1 MQGGDNKRIK
11 TMNTDTSNTS
21 QYQRCIKNSERVN
34 WDIDKDVIRNRTLD
48 AKHKF
53 LPDSLSL
60 VHQLSF
66 LNQQDQRFISQIQGR
81 TYTHIFALAERFV
94 SAKVLELSLDHSLGD
109 QTALQA
115 LTRFNMEELKH
126 QELFRRIG
134 SMADEVLP
142 AGYVE
147 TASPNDVAMEILQK
161 STWGVL
167 ALTCHIE
174 IFTQVHY
181 KQSIDS
187 DTTLSPLYKDVF
199 KFHWLEESQ
208 HATLDELEWQ
218 RIHATCSEDEV
229 AQGVDDLIDL
239 VVALDGIL
247 QSQAHADTH
256 YFLENCEASLEQ
268 EEKDTI
274 NNTILRA
281 YRWQYIVSGVQVER
295 FQSALAGKLSTV
307 QMEKV
312 LSALQPLINHVGDIT
327 YQDGTSEAA

>member
-1 MQGGDNKRIK
+1 
-11 TMNTDTSNTS
+11 MNTETSNAS
-21 QYQRCIKNSERVN
+21 QYQRCITNSKRVN
-34 WDIDKDVIRNRTLD
+34 WDIDNDVIRNRTLD
-48 AKHKF
+48 AKNKF

-66 LNQQDQRFISQIQGR
+66 LNQQDQRLISQIQGR
-81 TYTHIFALAERFV
+81 TYAHIFAIAERFV
-94 SAKVLELSLDHSLGD
+94 NAKVLELSLDHSLGD
-109 QTALQA
+109 QVALQA
-115 LTRFNMEELKH
+115 LSRFSMEELKH

-134 SMADEVLP
+134 AMADEVLP

-147 TASPNDVAMEILQK
+147 AALPNEVAMAVLQK

-181 KQSIDS
+181 KQSIGS

-199 KFHWLEESQ
+199 RFHWLEECQ

-218 RIHATCSEDEV
+218 RIHAACSEDEI

-239 VVALDGIL
+239 VLAVDGIL
-247 QSQAHADTH
+247 QNQAHADTH

-268 EEKDTI
+268 EDMDTI
-274 NNTILRA
+274 NDTMLRA

-295 FQSALAGKLSTV
+295 FQKALAGKLSAI

-312 LSALQPLINHVGDIT
+312 LNAFQPLINHVGDIS
-327 YQDGTSEAA
+327 YQDGISEAA

>member
-1 MQGGDNKRIK
+1 
-11 TMNTDTSNTS
+11 MNTDRSNTNP
-21 QYQRCIKNSERVN
+21 YQRCITNSKRVS
-34 WDIDKDVIRNRTLD
+34 WDIDNDVIRDRTLD
-48 AKHKF
+48 ANHKF

-60 VHQLSF
+60 VHQLPF
-66 LNQQDQRFISQIQGR
+66 LNRQDQRFISQIQGR
-81 TYTHIFALAERFV
+81 TYAHIFAIAERFV
-94 SAKVLELSLDHSLGD
+94 NAKVLELSLDHSLGD
-109 QTALQA
+109 QVALQA
-115 LTRFNMEELKH
+115 LSRFSMEELKH

-134 SMADEVLP
+134 AMADEVLP

-147 TASPNDVAMEILQK
+147 AALPNEVAMAVLQK

-181 KQSIDS
+181 KQSIGS

-199 KFHWLEESQ
+199 RFHWLEECQ

-218 RIHATCSEDEV
+218 RIHAACSEDEI

-239 VVALDGIL
+239 VLAVDGIL
-247 QSQAHADTH
+247 QNQAHADTH

-268 EEKDTI
+268 EDMDTI
-274 NNTILRA
+274 NDTMLRA

-295 FQSALAGKLSTV
+295 FQKALAGKLSAI

-312 LSALQPLINHVGDIT
+312 LNAFQPLINHVGDIS
-327 YQDGTSEAA
+327 YQDGISEAA

>member
-1 MQGGDNKRIK
+1 
-11 TMNTDTSNTS
+11 MNTDTSNTN
-21 QYQRCIKNSERVN
+21 QYQRCIMNSKKVN
-34 WDIDKDVIRNRTLD
+34 WDIDNDVIRYRKLD
-48 AKHKF
+48 ANHKF

-81 TYTHIFALAERFV
+81 SYAYVFALVERFIN
-94 SAKVLELSLDHSLGD
+94 AKVMELSLDHALGD
-109 QTALQA
+109 QVALQA
-115 LTRFNMEELKH
+115 LTQFSMEELKH

-134 SMADEVLP
+134 SMADQVLP

-147 TASPNDVAMEILQK
+147 TASSNDVAIAVLQK

-181 KQSIDS
+181 KQSIDN
-187 DTTLSPLYKDVF
+187 DTTLSPLFKDVF
-199 KFHWLEESQ
+199 KYHWLEESQ
-208 HATLDELEWQ
+208 HASLDELEWQ
-218 RIHATCSEDEV
+218 RIHAACSEDEV

-239 VVALDGIL
+239 VVAVDGIL
-247 QSQAHADTH
+247 QSQAQADTC
-256 YFLENCEASLEQ
+256 YFLENCEASLGQ
-268 EEKDTI
+268 EERDTVGD
-274 NNTILRA
+274 TMLRA

-295 FQSALAGKLSTV
+295 FQSALMGKLTTV

-327 YQDGTSEAA
+327 YQDGLSDVA

>member
-1 MQGGDNKRIK
+1 
-11 TMNTDTSNTS
+11 MNTDTSNTN
-21 QYQRCIKNSERVN
+21 QYQRCLMNSKKVN
-34 WDIDKDVIRNRTLD
+34 WDIDNDVIRYRTLD
-48 AKHKF
+48 ANHKF
-53 LPDSLSL
+53 LPDALSL

-66 LNQQDQRFISQIQGR
+66 LSEQDQRLISQIQGR
-81 TYTHIFALAERFV
+81 SYAYIFALVERFIN
-94 SAKVLELSLDHSLGD
+94 AKIMEMSLDHSLGD
-109 QTALQA
+109 QVALQA
-115 LTRFNMEELKH
+115 LTQFSLEELKH

-134 SMADEVLP
+134 AMADEVLP

-147 TASPNDVAMEILQK
+147 TVSPNDVAKAVLQK

-187 DTTLSPLYKDVF
+187 DTTLSPLFKDVF
-199 KFHWLEESQ
+199 KFHWMEESQ

-218 RIHATCSEDEV
+218 RIHAACSEDEV

-239 VVALDGIL
+239 VVAVDGIL
-247 QSQAHADTH
+247 QSQAQADAH
-256 YFLENCEASLEQ
+256 LFMENCESSLDQ
-268 EEKDTI
+268 EEKEIVKD
-274 NNTILRA
+274 TILRA

-295 FQSALAGKLSTV
+295 FQSALVEKLSAV

-312 LSALQPLINHVGDIT
+312 LSALQPLIHHVGDVT
-327 YQDGTSEAA
+327 FHNDMSEVA

>member
-1 MQGGDNKRIK
+1 
-11 TMNTDTSNTS
+11 MNTDRSNTNP
-21 QYQRCIKNSERVN
+21 YQRCITNSKRVS
-34 WDIDKDVIRNRTLD
+34 WDIDNDVIRDRTLD
-48 AKHKF
+48 ANHKF

-60 VHQLSF
+60 VHQLPF
-66 LNQQDQRFISQIQGR
+66 LDRQDQRFISQIQGR
-81 TYTHIFALAERFV
+81 TYTHIFAIAERFV
-94 SAKVLELSLDHSLGD
+94 NAKVLELSLDHSLGD
-109 QTALQA
+109 QVALQA
-115 LTRFNMEELKH
+115 LSRFSMEELKH

-134 SMADEVLP
+134 AMADEVLP

-147 TASPNDVAMEILQK
+147 AALPNEVAMAVLQK

-181 KQSIDS
+181 KQSIGS

-199 KFHWLEESQ
+199 RFHWLEECQ

-218 RIHATCSEDEV
+218 RIHAACSEDEI

-239 VVALDGIL
+239 VLAVDGIL
-247 QSQAHADTH
+247 QNQAHADTH

-268 EEKDTI
+268 EDINTI
-274 NNTILRA
+274 NDTMLRA

-295 FQSALAGKLSTV
+295 FQKALAGKLSAT

-312 LSALQPLINHVGDIT
+312 LSAFQPLINHVDDIS
-327 YQDGTSEAA
+327 YKDGISEAA

>member
-1 MQGGDNKRIK
+1 
-11 TMNTDTSNTS
+11 MNTDISTTN
-21 QYQRCIKNSERVN
+21 QYQRCILNSKKVN
-34 WDIDKDVIRNRTLD
+34 WDIDNDVIRYRTLD
-48 AKHKF
+48 ANHKF

-60 VHQLSF
+60 AHQLSF

-81 TYTHIFALAERFV
+81 SYAYIFALVERFIN
-94 SAKVLELSLDHSLGD
+94 AKVMELSLDHSLGD
-109 QTALQA
+109 QIALQA
-115 LTRFNMEELKH
+115 LTQFSMEELKH

-134 SMADEVLP
+134 SMADQVMP

-147 TASPNDVAMEILQK
+147 TVSPNDVAVAVLQK

-181 KQSIDS
+181 KKSIDS
-187 DTTLSPLYKDVF
+187 DTTLSPLFKDVF
-199 KFHWLEESQ
+199 KYHWLEESQ

-218 RIHATCSEDEV
+218 RIHAACSEDEV

-239 VVALDGIL
+239 VVAVDGIL
-247 QSQAHADTH
+247 QSQAQADTG
-256 YFLENCEASLEQ
+256 YFLENSEACLEQ
-268 EEKDTI
+268 EEMDAVNDTM
-274 NNTILRA
+274 LRA

-295 FQSALAGKLSTV
+295 FQSALMEKLTTA

-312 LSALQPLINHVGDIT
+312 LGALQPLINHVGDIT
-327 YQDGTSEAA
+327 YHDDISEVA

>member
-1 MQGGDNKRIK
+1 
-11 TMNTDTSNTS
+11 MNTKRSSTN
-21 QYQRCIKNSERVN
+21 QYQRCIMNSKKVN
-34 WDIDKDVIRNRTLD
+34 WDIDNDVIRYRKLD
-48 AKHKF
+48 ANHKF

-66 LNQQDQRFISQIQGR
+66 LKQKDQRLISQIQGR
-81 TYTHIFALAERFV
+81 SYAYIFALVERFIN
-94 SAKVLELSLDHSLGD
+94 AKVMELCLDHSLGD

-115 LTRFNMEELKH
+115 LTQFSMEELKH

-134 SMADEVLP
+134 AMAEEVLP

-147 TASPNDVAMEILQK
+147 TASPNDVAKAVLQK

-187 DTTLSPLYKDVF
+187 DTTLSPLFKDVF
-199 KFHWLEESQ
+199 KYHWLEESQ

-218 RIHATCSEDEV
+218 RVHAACTKDEV
-229 AQGVDDLIDL
+229 AQGINDLIDL
-239 VVALDGIL
+239 VVAVDGIL
-247 QSQAHADTH
+247 QSQAHADTC
-256 YFLENCEASLEQ
+256 YFLENCQASLAQ
-268 EEKDTI
+268 EEIDTVGD
-274 NNTILRA
+274 TMLRA
-281 YRWQYIVSGVQVER
+281 YRWQYVVSGVQVER
-295 FQSALAGKLSTV
+295 FQSALMEKLTTA

-312 LSALQPLINHVGDIT
+312 LAALEPLINHVGDID
-327 YQDGTSEAA
+327 YQGDILDVA

>member
-1 MQGGDNKRIK
+1 
-11 TMNTDTSNTS
+11 
-21 QYQRCIKNSERVN
+21 
-34 WDIDKDVIRNRTLD
+34 
-48 AKHKF
+48 
-53 LPDSLSL
+53 
-60 VHQLSF
+60 
-66 LNQQDQRFISQIQGR
+66 
-81 TYTHIFALAERFV
+81 
-94 SAKVLELSLDHSLGD
+94 LELSLDHSLGD

-115 LTRFNMEELKH
+115 LTQFSMEELKH

-134 SMADEVLP
+134 SIADEVLP

-174 IFTQVHY
+174 LFTQVHY

-187 DTTLSPLYKDVF
+187 DSTLSPLYKDVF

-218 RIHATCSEDEV
+218 RIHAACSEDEV

-247 QSQAHADTH
+247 QSQAHADTR
-256 YFLENCEASLEQ
+256 YFLENCEASLGQ
-268 EEKDTI
+268 KEKDTI
-274 NNTILRA
+274 SNTMLRA
-281 YRWQYIVSGVQVER
+281 YRWQYIVSGAQVKR
-295 FQSALAGKLSTV
+295 FQSALAEKLSTV

-312 LSALQPLINHVGDIT
+312 LSALQPLVNHVGDIT
-327 YQDGTSEAA
+327 DQDCISEVA

>member
-1 MQGGDNKRIK
+1 
-11 TMNTDTSNTS
+11 MNTDTTKSN
-21 QYQRCIKNSERVN
+21 QYQRCLINSKKVN
-34 WDIDKDVIRNRTLD
+34 WDIDNDVIRYRTLD
-48 AKHKF
+48 AIHKF

-81 TYTHIFALAERFV
+81 SYAYIFALVERFINC
-94 SAKVLELSLDHSLGD
+94 KILERSLEHSLGD
-109 QTALQA
+109 QIALQA
-115 LTRFNMEELKH
+115 LTQFSIEELKH

-134 SMADEVLP
+134 SMAEDVLP
-142 AGYVE
+142 SGYGE
-147 TASPNDVAMEILQK
+147 TASPNEVATAVLQK

-187 DTTLSPLYKDVF
+187 DTTLSPLFKDVF
-199 KFHWLEESQ
+199 KFHWMEESQ

-218 RIHATCSEDEV
+218 RIHEACSEDEV

-239 VVALDGIL
+239 VGAVDGIL
-247 QSQAHADTH
+247 QSHAIADTR
-256 YFLENCEASLEQ
+256 YFLENCEARIEQ
-268 EEKDTI
+268 DEVEMIQDTM
-274 NNTILRA
+274 LRA
-281 YRWQYIVSGVQVER
+281 YRWQYSVSGVQVER
-295 FQSALAGKLSTV
+295 FQSALMGKLSAQ

-312 LSALQPLINHVGDIT
+312 LNALQPLINHVGDVT
-327 YQDGTSEAA
+327 YQDSISEVA

>member
-1 MQGGDNKRIK
+1 
-11 TMNTDTSNTS
+11 MNTDTSNTS
-21 QYQRCIKNSERVN
+21 QYQRCIKNSKRVN

-239 VVALDGIL
+239 VVVLDGIL

-274 NNTILRA
+274 NNTMLRA

>member
-1 MQGGDNKRIK
+1 M
-11 TMNTDTSNTS
+11 TSNTN
-21 QYQRCIKNSERVN
+21 QYQRCIMNSKKVN
-34 WDIDKDVIRNRTLD
+34 WDIDSDVIRYRTLD
-48 AKHKF
+48 ANHKF

-66 LNQQDQRFISQIQGR
+66 LNRQDKRFISQIQGR
-81 TYTHIFALAERFV
+81 SYAYVFALVERFIN
-94 SAKVLELSLDHSLGD
+94 AKVMELSLDHSLGD
-109 QTALQA
+109 QVALQA
-115 LTRFNMEELKH
+115 LTQFSMEELKH

-134 SMADEVLP
+134 SMADQVLP

-147 TASPNDVAMEILQK
+147 TASPTDVAMAVLQK

-181 KQSIDS
+181 KQSIDN
-187 DTTLSPLYKDVF
+187 DTTLSPLFKDVF
-199 KFHWLEESQ
+199 KYHWLEESQ
-208 HATLDELEWQ
+208 HASLDELEWQ
-218 RIHATCSEDEV
+218 RIHAACSEDEV

-239 VVALDGIL
+239 VVAVDGIL
-247 QSQAHADTH
+247 QSQAHADTC

-268 EEKDTI
+268 EEMDAVNDTM
-274 NNTILRA
+274 LRA

-295 FQSALAGKLSTV
+295 FQSALMGKLTTV

-327 YQDGTSEAA
+327 YQSDISDVA

>member
-1 MQGGDNKRIK
+1 
-11 TMNTDTSNTS
+11 
-21 QYQRCIKNSERVN
+21 
-34 WDIDKDVIRNRTLD
+34 
-48 AKHKF
+48 
-53 LPDSLSL
+53 
-60 VHQLSF
+60 
-66 LNQQDQRFISQIQGR
+66 
-81 TYTHIFALAERFV
+81 
-94 SAKVLELSLDHSLGD
+94 
-109 QTALQA
+109 
-115 LTRFNMEELKH
+115 
-126 QELFRRIG
+126 
-134 SMADEVLP
+134 
-142 AGYVE
+142 
-147 TASPNDVAMEILQK
+147 MEILQK

-181 KQSIDS
+181 KQSIDN
-187 DTTLSPLYKDVF
+187 DTTLSPLFKDVF

-218 RIHATCSEDEV
+218 RIHAACSEDEV

-239 VVALDGIL
+239 VFAVDSIL
-247 QSQAHADTH
+247 QNQAHADTH
-256 YFLENCEASLEQ
+256 YFLENCEARLEQ

-274 NNTILRA
+274 NNTMLRA

-327 YQDGTSEAA
+327 CQDSISEVA

>member
-1 MQGGDNKRIK
+1 
-11 TMNTDTSNTS
+11 MNTDTSNTS
-21 QYQRCIKNSERVN
+21 QYQRCLMNSKKVN
-34 WDIDKDVIRNRTLD
+34 WDIDKDVIRYRTLD
-48 AKHKF
+48 ANHKF

-81 TYTHIFALAERFV
+81 SYAYIFALVERFIN
-94 SAKVLELSLDHSLGD
+94 AKIMEMSLDHALGD

-115 LTRFNMEELKH
+115 LTQFSMEELKH

-142 AGYVE
+142 AGYAE
-147 TASPNDVAMEILQK
+147 TASPNDVAAAVLQK

-187 DTTLSPLYKDVF
+187 DTTLSPLFKDVF

-218 RIHATCSEDEV
+218 RIHGACSEDEV

-239 VVALDGIL
+239 VVAVDGIL
-247 QSQAHADTH
+247 QSQADADTQ

-268 EEKDTI
+268 EEMDTIKDTM
-274 NNTILRA
+274 LRA

-295 FQSALAGKLSTV
+295 FQSALVEKLSTA

-312 LSALQPLINHVGDIT
+312 LSALQPLINHVGDVSC
-327 YQDGTSEAA
+327 QDDIAAVA

>member
-1 MQGGDNKRIK
+1 
-11 TMNTDTSNTS
+11 MNTDTLNAS
-21 QYQRCIKNSERVN
+21 QYQRCIKNSKRVN

-60 VHQLSF
+60 VHQLPF

-94 SAKVLELSLDHSLGD
+94 NAKVLELSLDHSLGD

-115 LTRFNMEELKH
+115 LTRFSMEELKH

-167 ALTCHIE
+167 ALACHIE

-181 KQSIDS
+181 KQSIDG

-274 NNTILRA
+274 NDTMLRA
-281 YRWQYIVSGVQVER
+281 YRWQYIVSGVQVKR

-312 LSALQPLINHVGDIT
+312 LSALQPLINHVGDVT
-327 YQDGTSEAA
+327 YQDSNSEAA